1 MSYLSSHTAGSVCGG
16 GPQTIGRTFSNISDS
31 HYIIECVSLPFKNKG
46 DACVCVCVCVYV
58 CKRASNQMVFN
69 RLSTILLVIL
79 SLLNTHTHGQ
89 ITLVHRSTYKE
100 RGVDVI
106 ARTAYMLKHGT
117 E

>member
-1 MSYLSSHTAGSVCGG
+1 
-16 GPQTIGRTFSNISDS
+16 
-31 HYIIECVSLPFKNKG
+31 
-46 DACVCVCVCVYV
+46 
-58 CKRASNQMVFN
+58 MVFN